1 VRRSI
6 LIAFSCAAAAFGS
19 ATLAQE
25 NAAGGSGRRAATE
38 PPAEPDI
45 VVLGRGVREL
55 RLEIERAEQ
64 AVLARFND
72 INSDDRFDIH
82 CHAEPRYHSHIEE
95 TVCLS
100 NSWREQNA
108 SAATSSLQRVRGETG
123 PPPEEFLA
131 EQAYM
136 EQRLGDEMRRLV
148 AEDPEL
154 QAAIIELAKAQSAL
168 AEHQGK
174 PLPFSLSKELE
185 AGSSGLPYGAKR
197 VLEVKAGR
205 APWRHALTARTFTIT
220 QVDGDVRGMEVE
232 CVGTTVR
239 LRYEL
244 GMEWTLPAHWSNCVL
259 AVRAK
264 PDTTFAL
271 YEFDGDTTAAN

>member
-1 VRRSI
+1 VRRII
-6 LIAFSCAAAAFGS
+6 LIAWFSAAAAFGS
-19 ATLAQE
+19 ATLGQE
-25 NAAGGSGRRAATE
+25 NGSGSDRRAGAE

-45 VVLGRGVREL
+45 VVLGRSVREL
-55 RLEIERAEQ
+55 RLQIELAEQ
-64 AVLARFND
+64 TVLARFND

-82 CHAEPRYHSHIEE
+82 CYAEPRYHSHIEE

-100 NSWREQNA
+100 NSWREENA
-108 SAATSSLQRVRGETG
+108 DAASSALQRVRGETG

-148 AEDPEL
+148 TEDPEL
-154 QAAIIELAKAQSAL
+154 QAAVIELAEAQSAL
-168 AEHQGK
+168 AEHEGK

-185 AGSSGLPYGAKR
+185 AGSTGLPYGAKR

-205 APWRHALTARTFTIT
+205 APWRHALTAHTFTIA
-220 QVDGDVRGMEVE
+220 QVNGDVRGLEVE
-232 CVGTTVR
+232 CLGTKVR

-244 GMEWTLPAHWSNCVL
+244 GVEWTLPAHWGDCIL

-271 YEFDGDTTAAN
+271 YEF

>member
-1 VRRSI
+1 MRRII
-6 LIAFSCAAAAFGS
+6 LIAWFSTAAAFGS
-19 ATLAQE
+19 ATLGQE
-25 NAAGGSGRRAATE
+25 NAPAAAVVAR
-38 PPAEPDI
+38 PPSPRPNPTSSCSDAACESFDY
-45 VVLGRGVREL
+45 
-55 RLEIERAEQ
+55 EIELAEQ
-64 AVLARFND
+64 TVLARFND

-108 SAATSSLQRVRGETG
+108 GAASSALQRVRGETG

-148 AEDPEL
+148 TEDQEL
-154 QAAIIELAKAQSAL
+154 QAAVIELAEAQSAL
-168 AEHQGK
+168 AEHEGK

-185 AGSSGLPYGAKR
+185 AGSTGLPYGAKR

-205 APWRHALTARTFTIT
+205 APWRHALTAHTFTIA
-220 QVDGDVRGMEVE
+220 QVNGDVRGLEVE
-232 CVGTTVR
+232 CLGTTVR

-244 GMEWTLPAHWSNCVL
+244 GMEWTLPAHWGDCIL

-271 YEFDGDTTAAN
+271 YEF

>member
-1 VRRSI
+1 VRRFI
-6 LIAFSCAAAAFGS
+6 LIAWFSTAAAFGS
-19 ATLAQE
+19 ATLGQE
-25 NAAGGSGRRAATE
+25 DAPGGGGRRAAAE

-45 VVLGRGVREL
+45 VVLGRSVREL
-55 RLEIERAEQ
+55 RLQIELAEQ
-64 AVLARFND
+64 TVLARFND

-82 CHAEPRYHSHIEE
+82 CYAEPRYHSHIEE

-100 NSWREQNA
+100 NSWREENA
-108 SAATSSLQRVRGETG
+108 DAASSALQRVRGETG

-148 AEDPEL
+148 TEDPEL
-154 QAAIIELAKAQSAL
+154 QAAVIELAEAQSAL
-168 AEHQGK
+168 AEHEGK

-185 AGSSGLPYGAKR
+185 AGSTGLPYGAKR

-205 APWRHALTARTFTIT
+205 APWRHALTAHTFTIA
-220 QVDGDVRGMEVE
+220 QVNGDVRGLEVE
-232 CVGTTVR
+232 CLGTKVR

-244 GMEWTLPAHWSNCVL
+244 GVEWTLPAHWGDCIL

-271 YEFDGDTTAAN
+271 YEF